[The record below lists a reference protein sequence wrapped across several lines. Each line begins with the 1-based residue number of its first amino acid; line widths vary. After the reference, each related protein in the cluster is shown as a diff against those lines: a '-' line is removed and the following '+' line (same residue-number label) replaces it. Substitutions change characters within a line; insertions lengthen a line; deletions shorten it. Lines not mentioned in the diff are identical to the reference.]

1 MHVPTTTKK
10 YLKEITI
17 RFIYVI
23 WSLILSFCISYA
35 YSVELLHIFT
45 RPLKQAYLTNYT
57 ARLDT
62 LNDKLNFIFTDLTEA
77 FTATFYVSIFA
88 MSYIFL
94 FTIIYQIWLFIQPG
108 LYKYEKQQIWYS
120 IILSSLIS
128 LLSFL
133 SVYYLILPAA
143 CKFFLSY
150 EINLNTDLQVK
161 LEPKILTY
169 LTTILKFFVCT
180 QAFLQIPVCIFL
192 FIKIGLLPNNH
203 TILNQI
209 TKKRQIYYFIFFF
222 ISGLISPFDLLI
234 QLTILFFCIL
244 THEITI
250 FILIWQENKS
260 LKRFW
265 STRTF

>member
-1 MHVPTTTKK
+1 MHLPTRKK

-17 RFIYVI
+17 RLIYVI
-23 WSLILSFCISYA
+23 WSLILSFCISYT
-35 YSVELLHIFT
+35 YSNELIHIFT

-57 ARLDT
+57 VRLDM

-77 FTATFYVSIFA
+77 FTATFYVSIFVTI
-88 MSYIFL
+88 YVLIF
-94 FTIIYQIWLFIQPG
+94 TVAYQIWLFIQPG

-128 LLSFL
+128 VISFL

-169 LTTILKFFVCT
+169 LTTILKFFMCF
-180 QAFLQIPVCIFL
+180 QIFLQIPVCIFL
-192 FIKIGLLPNNH
+192 FIKIGLLPNSH

-209 TKKRQIYYFIFFF
+209 TKKRQIYHFIFFF
-222 ISGLISPFDLLI
+222 FSGLISPFDLLI
-234 QLTILFFCIL
+234 QFIILFFCVL
-244 THEITI
+244 TYEVTI
-250 FILIWQENKS
+250 FILIWQENKN

-265 STRTF
+265 STKTF